1 MFSRIVNTIDGL
13 KNFNLVNLSDYLQ
26 KEFNNKQ
33 IVIYGAGAFGREIFN
48 LLSANNINAKAF
60 LDIKATGELF
70 NIPVIHPSNYENKTA
85 IVILAIVL
93 NKKTRKEII
102 EFLYKSGYKTIID
115 AQKIRAMYI
124 ELENEHINEHT
135 YEYFKTNQ
143 ENILKPLDFLTDEE
157 SKKTYMQ
164 NVIAHISRNY
174 ENTFETDEENQYFI
188 NSIPFK
194 KGFSKFIDCGA
205 YIGDTFLKLI
215 EQNLMVQEY
224 IGFEPDLDVFN
235 RLSKNLS
242 TKKIKAMAFPA
253 AVSDKMQIIK
263 FNSKPG
269 SGAINENG
277 DISAICVKLDD
288 VLYNYEPSFIK
299 MDIEGEE
306 IKALNGAKNLILKS
320 RPDLAI
326 CVYHYINHFW
336 EIPNMLHDWNLGY
349 KFYLRT
355 HSSACMETVLY
366 AAGGD

>member
-1 MFSRIVNTIDGL
+1 MFSRIINTIDEL
-13 KNFNLVNLSDYLQ
+13 KNFTLGNLSDYLQ

-33 IVIYGAGAFGREIFN
+33 IVIYGAGAFGQEIFN
-48 LLSANNINAKAF
+48 LLSANNISAKAF
-60 LDIKATGELF
+60 LDIKAKGELF
-70 NIPVIHPSNYENKTA
+70 NIPVIHPSIYENKA
-85 IVILAIVL
+85 VIVVLAIVL
-93 NKKTRKEII
+93 NKKTRNEIT
-102 EFLYKSGYKTIID
+102 EFLYKLGYKTIID
-115 AQKIRAMYI
+115 AQKIRALYI
-124 ELENEHINEHT
+124 ELENEHT

-143 ENILKPLDFLTDEE
+143 ENILKPLDFLADEE
-157 SKKTYMQ
+157 SKKTYTQ

-188 NSIPFK
+188 NNIPFK
-194 KGFSKFIDCGA
+194 KGFSRFIDCGA
-205 YIGDTFLKLI
+205 YIGDTFLKLA
-215 EQNLMVQEY
+215 EQNLIVQEY
-224 IGFEPDLDVFN
+224 IGFEPVLDVFN
-235 RLSKNLS
+235 QLSKNLS
-242 TKKIKAMAFPA
+242 TKKIKAMALPA

-263 FNSKPG
+263 FNSKHG

-277 DISAICVKLDD
+277 DTSVICVKLDD
-288 VLYNYEPSFIK
+288 VLYNYKPSFIK

-366 AAGGD
+366 AVGEN